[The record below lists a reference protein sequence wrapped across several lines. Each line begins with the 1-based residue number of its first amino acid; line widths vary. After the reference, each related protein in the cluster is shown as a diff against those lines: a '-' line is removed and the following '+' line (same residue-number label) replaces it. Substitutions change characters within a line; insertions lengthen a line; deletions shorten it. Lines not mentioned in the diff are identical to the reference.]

1 MSKFFMVLIT
11 GLWLGLVIGL
21 SFIEAPLKFRAP
33 GITLKL
39 GLGIGKLVFG
49 VLNKIEIGMCIAL
62 LVALFSHKNV
72 GNYLWFGV
80 GLVAIIL
87 LIQSAVLLPVLD
99 QRIILIQA
107 GETPPPSHYHIIYI
121 GLELLK
127 VVSLFF
133 AFFNAYKL

>member
-1 MSKFFMVLIT
+1 
-11 GLWLGLVIGL
+11 
-21 SFIEAPLKFRAP
+21 
-33 GITLKL
+33 
-39 GLGIGKLVFG
+39 
-49 VLNKIEIGMCIAL
+49 MCIAL

-72 GNYLWFGV
+72 GKYLWFGV